1 MQEGG
6 SYAPPSLR
14 CSSPHIE
21 ETSFAHFLLGHPLS
35 SGVFLGAPCPLL
47 NSLPLEESEQGPNFP
62 PGPRGVTYSHV
73 IQGDFHPSRKEK
85 SALDELTSSSQGGGI
100 THSSRRLRPSVYPFK
115 AQRGCP
121 RHRGTGG
128 VINPRPGRTA
138 ILPTASCPS
147 GGW

>member
-1 MQEGG
+1 MILVLPTAS
-6 SYAPPSLR
+6 SY
-14 CSSPHIE
+14 
-21 ETSFAHFLLGHPLS
+21 
-35 SGVFLGAPCPLL
+35 GAPCPLL
-47 NSLPLEESEQGPNFP
+47 NSLPVEGSEKGPNFP
-62 PGPRGVTYSHV
+62 PGPRGETRAVYTALGETYSHV
-73 IQGDFHPSRKEK
+73 PRADFHPSGKEE

-100 THSSRRLRPSVYPFK
+100 TQSSRRLRPSVYPFK
-115 AQRGCP
+115 AQRGYP